1 MTQPSGPAAVR
12 NPRSGGALLL
22 EMHDVEVAPPGAVHP
37 VLTQV
42 SLDVYRGEC
51 IALVGPSGS
60 GKTTLLRT
68 IGAMI
73 RPRAGSILIEGQDLS
88 QLSGARLRNARSRIG
103 MITQKHDLVETLR
116 VDKNVMAGALGRWS
130 NLHALRF
137 LLWATSEEL
146 AEAEAALAAVGLA
159 DKLRRP
165 TVALSGGEQQRV
177 AIARTLIQAPAL
189 LLADEPV
196 ASLDPVTAE
205 EVLGLLTR
213 LARST
218 GMALICSLHQPEL
231 ATRFCDRVIEARGG
245 RIVPRLEQAS
255 SSPPAHE

>member
-1 MTQPSGPAAVR
+1 MIQSRGPDAAR
-12 NPRSGGALLL
+12 GPRPGSALL
-22 EMHDVEVAPPGAVHP
+22 EMRDVAVAPPGAIDP

-42 SLDVYRGEC
+42 SLDVFPGEC
-51 IALVGPSGS
+51 VALVGPSGS
-60 GKTTLLRT
+60 GKTSLLRT
-68 IGAMI
+68 IAAMI
-73 RPRAGSILIEGQDLS
+73 PPRGGRILIEGQDLS
-88 QLSGARLRNARSRIG
+88 QLSGDRLRHARARIG

-130 NLHALRF
+130 ILRALRF
-137 LLWATSEEL
+137 LLWAKSEEL
-146 AEAEAALAAVGLA
+146 AEAEAALALVGLA
-159 DKLRRP
+159 GKSLRP

-196 ASLDPVTAE
+196 ASLDPVTAQ

-218 GMALICSLHQPEL
+218 GMALICSLHQPGL
-231 ATRFCDRVIEARGG
+231 ATRFCDRVIEARDG
-245 RIVPRLEQAS
+245 RIVPQLARAAA
-255 SSPPAHE
+255 SPPAHG